1 MGGRGS
7 SSFVSATSLV
17 DSIRDSTYDRVGVA
31 LSITNRNGGGRQT
44 TAPPGERGGFRLITS
59 RGTAEISRRE
69 AIKYV
74 NSAIEAGYV
83 VKKV

>member
-17 DSIRDSTYDRVGVA
+17 DSIRDSTYDRVGVS
-31 LSITNRNGGGRQT
+31 LGITNRNGGGRQT
-44 TAPPGERGGFRLITS
+44 IAPGERGGFRLITS
-59 RGTAEISRRE
+59 SGTAKITRQE
-69 AIKYV
+69 AIQYV
-74 NSAIEAGYV
+74 SSAMKAGYV

>member
-7 SSFVSATSLV
+7 RSFVSATSLV

-31 LSITNRNGGGRQT
+31 LDITNRNGGGRQT
-44 TAPPGERGGFRLITS
+44 IVPGERGGFRLITS
-59 RGTAEISRRE
+59 RGTAKISRQE

-74 NSAIEAGYV
+74 NSAMEAGYV

>member
-7 SSFVSATSLV
+7 RSFVSATSLV

-31 LSITNRNGGGRQT
+31 LGITNRNGGGRQT
-44 TAPPGERGGFRLITS
+44 IAPGGRGGFRLITS
-59 RGTAEISRRE
+59 RGTAEISRQE

-74 NSAIEAGYV
+74 NSAMEAGYV